1 MLSIHIV
8 GKCIAYC
15 ELSFGLTVLS
25 GAVGALGVQG
35 ELFIRAQLPPD
46 RRPPRGLRGLAGQRV
61 DAPSEAR
68 GAGGVGC
75 CRCAVNEGMAAWRV
89 CSHRPIG
96 GHREACGAWP
106 GFEPTRRAKLAAR
119 AASGRAGL
127 AVAGDLA
134 GLWQG
139 RRSGGAAGIV
149 DTKNRRPEGH
159 RLSVRHGG
167 LEPSTR

>member
-1 MLSIHIV
+1 M
-8 GKCIAYC
+8 
-15 ELSFGLTVLS
+15 
-25 GAVGALGVQG
+25 
-35 ELFIRAQLPPD
+35 D
-46 RRPPRGLRGLAGQRV
+46 GQRV

-96 GHREACGAWP
+96 GHREACWAWP
-106 GFEPTRRAKLAAR
+106 GFESTRRVKLAAR

-134 GLWQG
+134 VAVVVTGKQWD
-139 RRSGGAAGIV
+139 AGSA